1 MGFDVGFS
9 VGFNVGDAVGNCVGS
24 AVGVGV
30 GAAVASGLQDAEKKP
45 ALSAAGFRSLIAM
58 WASVAP
64 ALASCCAKPAAS
76 IALSLWVVESFSSF
90 ITALPA

>member
-1 MGFDVGFS
+1 VGFDVGFS

-45 ALSAAGFRSLIAM
+45 ALSAAGLPVYMAVSAITG
-58 WASVAP
+58 P
-64 ALASCCAKPAAS
+64 
-76 IALSLWVVESFSSF
+76 LSFFSQVCN
-90 ITALPA
+90 L